1 MSCSAYVSIYI
12 FDIKIDKGMCQSD
25 QLSIV
30 VTMKL
35 DYNELTVIACIGLSS
50 QATIN
55 ASIINEYN

>member
-1 MSCSAYVSIYI
+1 MGYLF
-12 FDIKIDKGMCQSD
+12 FDIKIDKGMCHSD

-30 VTMKL
+30 ITMKL

-50 QATIN
+50 QATIK

>member
-1 MSCSAYVSIYI
+1 MGYLF

-25 QLSIV
+25 QL
-30 VTMKL
+30 TLKL

>member
-1 MSCSAYVSIYI
+1 MGYLF

-25 QLSIV
+25 HV

-50 QATIN
+50 QATIK